1 LSIVE
6 QIRVLEDL
14 ARLDAE
20 LKTVGEKLSEGR
32 GLLEGLKKSLAAI
45 EIKVTDERAALA
57 RTEKAKGEAH
67 AEVRSLTAQHEASRD
82 KLGRVRTERET
93 NAVQREL
100 EEVKKLQR
108 DREEE
113 VERFGKSIDAIR
125 AALEAAEAE
134 KARILAELAEKES
147 AIAANVGDLE
157 TSHGSKAGGR
167 EDLVKQLPPI
177 VYRRYDTVRQKR
189 GSGLAKTT
197 NGTCSA
203 CNIALPPQMF
213 HRLRREP
220 MIEQCPSCNRLI
232 YFAPPVAATAPGS
245 SS

>member
-1 LSIVE
+1 LTIVD

-14 ARLDAE
+14 AKLDAE
-20 LKTVGEKLSEGR
+20 LRTVGDKLSEER
-32 GLLEGLKKSLAAI
+32 GMLGGLKSALAAVKAKI
-45 EIKVTDERAALA
+45 VAEREAVT
-57 RTEKAKGEAH
+57 RTEKARSEAQT
-67 AEVRSLTAQHEASRD
+67 ELRSTATQSEASRD
-82 KLGRVRTERET
+82 KLNRVRTERET

-100 EEVKKLQR
+100 EELKKLQR

-113 VERFGKSIDAIR
+113 IERFAKSLEVIR
-125 AALEAAEAE
+125 ATLDAALAEE
-134 KARILAELAEKES
+134 ARIEAELAEKES
-147 AIAANVGDLE
+147 AIAANVGELE

-167 EDLVKQLPPI
+167 DALVKALPTI
-177 VYRRYDTVRQKR
+177 LYRRYDAVRQKR

-220 MIEQCPSCNRLI
+220 MIEQCPSCNRII
-232 YFAPPVAATAPGS
+232 YFAPPIAPSVS
-245 SS
+245 S